1 MSTQLIKP
9 NYLVILPTDAAPQFL
24 EKLYSLFIY
33 SLFLVQKCNSEIVCP
48 ANLPPLFICFLS
60 VNIFLVKPSQILS
73 CCGSGCNGLVLNL
86 LFDCMNTQTI
96 LQMDDKKTKKLIYPE
111 HLPLTKI
118 QAGLK
123 SGKYLQVYNSHSYML
138 LL

>member
-1 MSTQLIKP
+1 
-9 NYLVILPTDAAPQFL
+9 
-24 EKLYSLFIY
+24 
-33 SLFLVQKCNSEIVCP
+33 
-48 ANLPPLFICFLS
+48 
-60 VNIFLVKPSQILS
+60 
-73 CCGSGCNGLVLNL
+73 
-86 LFDCMNTQTI
+86 MNTQTI

-138 LL
+138 LLDAKETGMKFIQGPLGLMHTSKMFGHMMQNFQHAV